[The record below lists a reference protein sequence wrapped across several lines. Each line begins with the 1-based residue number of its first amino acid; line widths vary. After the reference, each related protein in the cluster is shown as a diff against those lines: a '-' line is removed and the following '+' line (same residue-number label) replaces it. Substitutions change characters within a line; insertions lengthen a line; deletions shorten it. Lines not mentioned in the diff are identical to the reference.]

1 MANRPAHMPSSVARV
16 RCTQESLYG
25 HNGLRPTSVRGLSKS
40 FPRYTK
46 IRGRPTLKLGCSR
59 CSTSQREPKLEFVG
73 STQTEEASRQLVKS
87 KAVEPSERF
96 AVYSVVKS
104 AICHPAG

>member
-1 MANRPAHMPSSVARV
+1 MATTACVPLQCVASLSLSPDIQKSEAVRHLSWDAAVVPRHNENR
-16 RCTQESLYG
+16 T
-25 HNGLRPTSVRGLSKS
+25 
-40 FPRYTK
+40 
-46 IRGRPTLKLGCSR
+46 
-59 CSTSQREPKLEFVG
+59 LEFVG